1 LRSSTAV
8 DELTNWSKGAD
19 KMATTLQADIQDIK
33 SRIVALEKLSATPKV
48 PPREEEGRAN
58 GHSKNNVIQGD
69 GGLGLPPLTMGKGEY

>member
-1 LRSSTAV
+1 
-8 DELTNWSKGAD
+8 
-19 KMATTLQADIQDIK
+19 
-33 SRIVALEKLSATPKV
+33 VALEKLSATPKV